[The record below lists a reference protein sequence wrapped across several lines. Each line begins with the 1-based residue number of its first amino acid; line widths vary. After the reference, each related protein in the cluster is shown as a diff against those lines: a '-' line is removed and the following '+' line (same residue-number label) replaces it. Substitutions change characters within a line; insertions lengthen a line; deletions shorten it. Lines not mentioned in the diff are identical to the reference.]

1 MTNGII
7 FIGSV
12 VSSEI
17 VLESLIENE
26 LPPDTVFSLKEDH
39 SPNVSGYSDLSRV
52 AKVNGISYV
61 EFKHIND
68 EEHIRRMEEA
78 KPDYIFVIGLSQLV
92 SPRIINAA
100 RIGVIGFHPTA
111 LPKFRGRAAIPWQIL
126 LGVRASKSSLFYID
140 DGTDTGEIIDQETY
154 VIGGDDYAEDVEA
167 ASNAALKRMMPG
179 VIQKMKEEE
188 LTSRPQDREVA
199 TYLLKRVP
207 EDGRIDWNDSV
218 RDIHKLIRATSRPY
232 PGAFST
238 YRGEKVIFWRGEVH
252 KNDKYYGLPGQII
265 RSGEDGI
272 EIFCRDGILKVT
284 EYETEAGIRSIEGNK
299 FI

>member
-1 MTNGII
+1 MANGII

-12 VSSEI
+12 ISSEI
-17 VLESLIENE
+17 VLESLIENGC
-26 LPPDTVFSLKEDH
+26 PPDMVFSLKEDY
-39 SPNVSGYSDLSRV
+39 SADVSGYSDLSKV
-52 AKVNGISYV
+52 ATEHGLKYV
-61 EFKHIND
+61 DFRHIND
-68 EEHIRRMEEA
+68 DEHIRLMEEMA
-78 KPDYIFVIGLSQLV
+78 PDYIFVIGLSQLV
-92 SPRIINAA
+92 GPRIINAA
-100 RIGVIGFHPTA
+100 RNGVIGFHPTA

-126 LGVRASKSSLFYID
+126 LGVRASKCSLFYID
-140 DGTDTGEIIDQETY
+140 DGTDTGEIIDQEPY

-179 VIQKMKEEE
+179 VIQKIKDGA
-188 LTSRPQDREVA
+188 LTSRPQDEAAA

-218 RDIHKLIRATSRPY
+218 RDIHKLIRATSKPY

-238 YRGEKVIFWRGEVH
+238 YKGEKVIFWRGEVQT
-252 KNDKYYGLPGQII
+252 NDTYYGLPGQII
-265 RSGEDGI
+265 RSGGGGI

-284 EYETEAGIRSIEGNK
+284 DYEMEAGVRFIEGNK